1 MTSLAHAASF
11 ARAGVW
17 ALATLA
23 CVVVSPSTL
32 HAELKAGQR
41 DNAVSKFDSIVARHW
56 KKKKIEPNPV
66 TKDSTFVRRVYL
78 DVIGRIPTAEETL
91 AFLDSPAPDKRG
103 QLIDALL
110 ASEGYVHHFFH
121 LWADTLRIWSNHP
134 NIGGVT
140 GAAYTRYVK
149 DSLRENKPYD
159 QFVREL
165 LTADS
170 PAWESGAVGYHVRD
184 LSMRLDA
191 MAITARIFLGT
202 RIECAQ
208 CHDHPFDKWKQL
220 DFYKIAAFTSQIDV
234 AGLAQVGLR
243 QEIERRK
250 KNGGGWVDDP
260 HRRVD
265 VLAEVI
271 TPFVSNARI
280 VHGDEQ
286 LKLPKD
292 YQYAN
297 GRPGDV
303 ILPMPPFGRLP
314 SSAVAGQR
322 RDVVFADWMTS
333 RTTPR
338 FTTVIVNRLVRQVFG
353 RSLVEPLDD
362 IRDDTKASIPEL
374 EVHLEKLMVAAGYD
388 MKAFLGVLLRTRA
401 YQAECQAEE
410 PDLEKPYD
418 FNGPVL
424 RRMTAEQIWDSCIA
438 LIRPDPDAPNDLL
451 RQTQQLRIQTAH
463 KISDAFEA
471 IEPSALLN
479 AIDAPVFDKR
489 SKGFGKGENPYIDE
503 LLYPMLVALAREKGM
518 SQVPTREAL
527 GNNVGKAMALFPIP
541 GYDMP
546 KTPAE
551 EQAELAARRKV
562 WLAAIERYPLSPP
575 ERDAFVARLEKL
587 RGTWERAAEL
597 TSPAP
602 RGHPLRDLGQSDRDL
617 VDNGNTE
624 ASAAQALLFMNGDIV
639 KEILDHL
646 SPLMLRIRSA
656 PTDKDRLDAIF
667 LSLYSRRSIA
677 RDRFLLGR
685 APAAATTP
693 EAIIHAMLNTHQ
705 FIFIE

>member
-1 MTSLAHAASF
+1 MTRPVAGRARSFVEASVRAVVAATCTVF
-11 ARAGVW
+11 
-17 ALATLA
+17 ATLPA
-23 CVVVSPSTL
+23 
-32 HAELKAGQR
+32 HAELDAGVRDKAV
-41 DNAVSKFDSIVARHW
+41 AKCDSIVARHW
-56 KKKKIEPNPV
+56 ERKKIKPRPV
-66 TKDSTFVRRVYL
+66 ASDSTFVRRVYL
-78 DVIGRIPTAEETL
+78 DVIGRIPTAEEAL
-91 AFLDSPAPDKRG
+91 AFLDSRAPDKRER
-103 QLIDALL
+103 LIDALL
-110 ASEGYVHHFFH
+110 ASEGYVHHWFH
-121 LWADTLRIWSNHP
+121 LWADTLRVWSNHP

-170 PAWESGAVGYHVRD
+170 PAWEDGAVGYHVRD
-184 LSMRLDA
+184 LGMRLDA
-191 MAITARIFLGT
+191 MAITARVFLGT

-220 DFYKIAAFTSQIDV
+220 DFYRLAAFTSQIDV

-243 QEIERRK
+243 EEVERRK
-250 KNGGGWVDDP
+250 KSGGGWVDDP

-280 VHGDEQ
+280 SHGDDQ

-292 YQYAN
+292 YQYSN

-303 ILPMPPFGRLP
+303 ILPMPLFGRLP

-322 RDVVFADWMTS
+322 RDIVFADWITA

-338 FTTVIVNRLVRQVFG
+338 FTTVIVNRLMRQVFG

-374 EVHLEKLMVAAGYD
+374 EIHLEKLMVAAGYD

-401 YQAECQAEE
+401 YQAECQTEE
-410 PDLEKPYD
+410 PDVDEPYD
-418 FNGPVL
+418 LDGPVL

-451 RQTQQLRIQTAH
+451 RETQERRLQTAR
-463 KISDAFEA
+463 KINDAFEA
-471 IEPSALLN
+471 IEPSALLD

-489 SKGFGKGENPYIDE
+489 SKGYGKGENPFVDE
-503 LLYPMLVALAREKGM
+503 LLYPMLVALGRSKGM
-518 SQVPTREAL
+518 SQVPPRATL
-527 GNNVGKAMALFPIP
+527 GNDIRKAMTSFPIP
-541 GYDMP
+541 GYDSQ
-546 KTPAE
+546 KTDERAE
-551 EQAELAARRKV
+551 RDARRTA
-562 WLAAIERYPLSPP
+562 WLAAIERHSLPQQ
-575 ERDAFVARLEKL
+575 ERDAFVARMEKL

-617 VDNGNTE
+617 VDNSNTE
-624 ASAAQALLFMNGDIV
+624 ASAAHALLLMNGDV
-639 KEILDHL
+639 VSEVLDPL
-646 SPLMLRIRSA
+646 SAVMLRIRAA
-656 PTDKDRLDAIF
+656 PTERDRLDAVF
-667 LSLYSRRSIA
+667 LSLYARRSIA
-677 RDRFLLGR
+677 RDRFMLSR
-685 APAAATTP
+685 APATTP
-693 EAIIHAMLNTHQ
+693 EALVHALLNTQ
-705 FIFIE
+705 RFLFIE